1 MSRTAD
7 EEELFAKKPIGRAVL
22 SMILP
27 TIISQIIIVIY
38 NLADTLYVGLTENAN
53 AVAAISL
60 CLPVFSLLSAL
71 SNLFGIGGAAAAAR
85 ALGIKN
91 EQMAG
96 RVLRLSLVGAF
107 VIAVCYAIFMAV
119 CRKPLLLL
127 IGGDMGT
134 IDYAENY
141 VFWTIIVGGIPTVVS
156 PVCGHLIRSMGY
168 PRQASMGMILGALLN
183 IGLDPLFMFV
193 LLPPGN
199 EVTGTA
205 IATALSNSI
214 ALVYYV
220 VSFRINKVLG
230 DRPKPESGTGKILVE
245 IVRGGLPSFC
255 MIALAMLSN
264 CFLNSMISSL
274 GSEAVAGLGI
284 VRKIDQLA
292 YAVNQGIT
300 QGILPLAAY
309 CYASGRRRRMW
320 SAVGICTAVS
330 EMVSVT
336 SMIVSLLFARQLVSV
351 FIREPVTVSFGSEF
365 LRVLCMA
372 IPIYSLTF
380 LIIAVFQAMGCGE
393 QPFIL
398 SILHKGSLDI
408 LLQFLLRKL
417 VGTENI
423 LWATLISET
432 VALVTG
438 IWMLVRFLKK
448 SSSKLTADI

>member
-1 MSRTAD
+1 MSRTTD
-7 EEELFAKKPIGRAVL
+7 EEELFAKKPIGRAVF

-27 TIISQIIIVIY
+27 TIISQIIVVIY

-60 CLPVFSLLSAL
+60 CLPVYSLLSAL

-91 EQMAG
+91 EQKAG
-96 RVLRLSLVGAF
+96 RILRLSLIGAF

-119 CRKPLLLL
+119 CRKTLLLL
-127 IGGDMGT
+127 IGGDAGT

-168 PRQASMGMILGALLN
+168 PKQASMGMSLGALLN

-193 LLPPGN
+193 LLPAGN
-199 EVTGTA
+199 EVTGAA

-230 DRPKPESGTGKILVE
+230 DRPKPESGAGKILVE

-330 EMVSVT
+330 EMASVT
-336 SMIVSLLFARQLVSV
+336 STIVSLLFAKQLVSV
-351 FIREPVTVSFGSEF
+351 FIREPVTVGFGSEF

-408 LLQFLLRKL
+408 LLLFLLRKL

-432 VALVTG
+432 VALVVG
-438 IWMLVRFLKK
+438 IWMLARFFKK